1 MSLRTTTP
9 ASGAGSDLAPD
20 AWNSLFVAEADGAAA
35 LAVRLSRRQVH
46 TVRTPNAADV
56 QAPIRV
62 SRREGAARR
71 LTTQGWPLRMISM
84 TIQPSAGRS
93 RRAGGFAEPRI

>member
-9 ASGAGSDLAPD
+9 ASGAGSDLPRS
-20 AWNSLFVAEADGAAA
+20 AWNSLFVAEVGVVVA
-35 LAVRLSRRQVH
+35 LAGRLSRRQVH
-46 TVRTPNAADV
+46 TVRTPSAADV

-71 LTTQGWPLRMISM
+71 LTTRGWPLRMIS
-84 TIQPSAGRS
+84 TPTQPPAGRS
-93 RRAGGFAEPRI
+93 RRAGGFAEP